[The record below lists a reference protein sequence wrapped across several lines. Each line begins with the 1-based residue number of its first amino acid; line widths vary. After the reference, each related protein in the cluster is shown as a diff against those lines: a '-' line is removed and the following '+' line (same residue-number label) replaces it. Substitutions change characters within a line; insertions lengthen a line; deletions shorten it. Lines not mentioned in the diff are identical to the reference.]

1 MRDDQNPKKL
11 NDIGEAYFTGLKM
24 DKNIEIAYSY
34 FKQAADQQ
42 NPIGYYNVS
51 RYFVEKGD
59 YKEAVINLQKS
70 LSLGYSKAALLLAEM
85 ALDGV
90 GMHKSKSKAFKY
102 VSEAASQND
111 IDGYNILANYHMKG
125 IGTKKDPKKAW
136 EYFQKSA
143 DMGNTEGMYQLGV
156 LFLSAKQ
163 NQKNM
168 ESALHWLDKAATHL
182 HKEAI
187 LTIKKLYDTG
197 HSYFS
202 KKSVSHLK
210 EMSFYYEELLARTND
225 IPSLR
230 NVSLTYYHG
239 SSITKSNYEK
249 AFHYF
254 QILEKLHDE
263 VGAYGMGLCYLYAK
277 GTPQDVEKASELLKY
292 AAMKNYPNALTK
304 LGDIERS
311 DALHPANYEAA
322 KDYYFEAAKQN
333 DSEALMNLGLLHYR
347 NQILSSTNDLA
358 YQYMEQSSAKGN
370 NQAYYWLGIFHEKGI
385 GTKQSIN
392 LAEKAFEKAIDAGNI
407 GAKFKYASLLFE
419 EVKKSRKPSKKQL
432 QTIKK
437 ALSMFLE
444 YLNDSDS
451 SSTNR
456 LFSMA
461 YIAEAFSQGLGVKKS
476 DRAARY
482 WTERAASAGLSS
494 HMLIMYQ
501 LLKDQEFENAYAW
514 LQKAIKQND
523 LGEAYYELGNL
534 YFDGTYGFEKDEKKA
549 RNYYETSAKMKCSKA
564 VEKLMM
570 I

>member
-1 MRDDQNPKKL
+1 LRDDQNPKKL
-11 NDIGEAYFTGLKM
+11 NEIGEAYFVGLKT

-51 RYFVEKGD
+51 RYFAEKGD
-59 YKEAVINLQKS
+59 YKQAILNLQKS
-70 LSLGYSKAALLLAEM
+70 LALGYSKAALKLAEM
-85 ALDGV
+85 ALEGT

-102 VSEAASQND
+102 VLEATSLND
-111 IDGYNILANYHMKG
+111 IDGYNILANYHLNG
-125 IGTKKDPKKAW
+125 LGTKKDSKKAW

-143 DMGNTEGMYQLGV
+143 DLGNSEGMYQLGM
-156 LFLSAKQ
+156 LYLSQKQ

-168 ESALHWLDKAATHL
+168 ESALHWLDKSATNL
-182 HKEAI
+182 HPLAI
-187 LTIKKLYDTG
+187 QEIKKLYDTS

-202 KKSVSHLK
+202 KKSSSHRQ
-210 EMSFYYEELLARTND
+210 EMSFYYEELYARTNN
-225 IPSLR
+225 IESLR
-230 NVSLTYYHG
+230 KVALTYYYG
-239 SSITKSNYEK
+239 SQITKTNVEK

-254 QILEKLHDE
+254 QILEKLNDE

-277 GTPQDVEKASELLKY
+277 GTPQNVEKASELLKY

-311 DALHPANYEAA
+311 DALHPADYEKA

-347 NQILSSTNDLA
+347 KQISSSTNDLA
-358 YQYMEQSSAKGN
+358 FQYMEQSAAKGN

-385 GTKQSIN
+385 GTKQN
-392 LAEKAFEKAIDAGNI
+392 LGLAEKSFEKAIHFGNV
-407 GAKFKYASLLFE
+407 GAKFKFASLLYE
-419 EVKKSRKPSKKQL
+419 EVKNAKKPSKKQL
-432 QTIKK
+432 QSIKK
-437 ALSMFLE
+437 SLSMFLE
-444 YLNDSDS
+444 YLKDSDS
-451 SSTNR
+451 SSSNR

-461 YIAEAFSQGLGVKKS
+461 YIAEAFSSGLGVKKS
-476 DRAARY
+476 ERAARY

-494 HMLIMYQ
+494 HMVLMYL
-501 LLKDQEFENAYAW
+501 LLKDKEFDNAYQW
-514 LQKAIKQND
+514 LEKAIKQND
-523 LGEAYYELGNL
+523 SSEAYYELGLL
-534 YFDGTYGFEKDEKKA
+534 YYEGSHGFAKDEKKG
-549 RNYYETSAKMKCSKA
+549 RSYLETSAKMNNAKA